1 MNCREVE
8 EYMQRYLDHD
18 LDPEETAQLYRH
30 VAVCPAC
37 AETFRMLKALSRDLE
52 DLPAVTPPI
61 SLVDSILPQLDA
73 IDLARNE
80 RLAEAAQKPAE
91 MIPEP
96 RRSSRKASWWSS
108 IAGRTVIGSAA
119 AAIILGVAIFNYEPK
134 MLSEV
139 EVPYAQDEASM
150 KSGSGNTDNS
160 RELVSTEMPD
170 EAAPSSELKGP
181 DAGSQDA
188 PPPEESAPDAM
199 TETVD
204 PDEPV
209 SSGPV
214 QAPSVDGE
222 TADVPPAKSRTGEEP
237 SKGGESPAD
246 QGSPKGSSN
255 DTSNKVVPPKTVE
268 PGSQEEGA
276 AADYKKDAADSK
288 GSVPEEPPVEEP
300 MMEKAEKYGFT
311 SMAAPKQW
319 NSPDGLY
326 GVLLETDKLVV
337 YRYSASGGT
346 GPETLETI
354 PVKGELVSGQW
365 SEDSKSFTYTT
376 MTDQKEVT
384 HVYAPQKPSGKDQP
398 QEQVAPTD
406 QAGQQTNQTNPE
418 GSVEKTEEPAAEAK
432 P

>member
-1 MNCREVE
+1 
-8 EYMQRYLDHD
+8 MQRYLDHD
-18 LDPEETAQLYRH
+18 LDPEETAQLHRH
-30 VAVCPAC
+30 IAVCPAC
-37 AETFRMLKALSRDLE
+37 AETFQVLKALSRDLE
-52 DLPAVTPPI
+52 DLPAVTPPF

-80 RLAEAAQKPAE
+80 RLAEAARKPAE

-119 AAIILGVAIFNYEPK
+119 AAIILGFAIFNYKPK

-139 EVPYAQDEASM
+139 EVPYVQDEASL
-150 KSGSGNTDNS
+150 KSGSNNADRSG
-160 RELVSTEMPD
+160 EMAYKEQAD
-170 EAAPSSELKGP
+170 ESVPPIELKGP

-188 PPPEESAPDAM
+188 PPSEEPAPNVM

-209 SSGPV
+209 SSDPV

-222 TADVPPAKSRTGEEP
+222 KTDVPPAKSRNGEEP
-237 SKGGESPAD
+237 SKGGGASAD
-246 QGSPKGSSN
+246 QG
-255 DTSNKVVPPKTVE
+255 TSKESAKNPSDKAAPPKTAE

-276 AADYKKDAADSK
+276 ATTDDKGAADSK
-288 GSVPEEPPVEEP
+288 GSVPEEPPAEEQL
-300 MMEKAEKYGFT
+300 MEKADKHGFA

-326 GVLLETDKLVV
+326 GVFLETDKLVV
-337 YRYSASGGT
+337 YRYSASGDT

-354 PVKGELVSGQW
+354 PVKGEMVSGQW
-365 SEDSKSFTYTT
+365 SEDSKTFTYTT
-376 MTDQKEVT
+376 MSDQKEVT
-384 HVYAPQKPSGKDQP
+384 HVYAPRKPSGKNQP
-398 QEQVAPTD
+398 QDQVAPAD
-406 QAGQQTNQTNPE
+406 QAGQKAQTNQTNPE
-418 GSVEKTEEPAAEAK
+418 DSIEKTEEPTTEVK